1 MNNNETPRIYVA
13 CLAAYNAGLL
23 HGKWIDAD
31 QDAEDIME
39 EIQTML
45 KASPEPFAEEWA
57 IHDYENF
64 GSISLNEY
72 ESIEKVAEL
81 GQAIVEHGLAIA
93 AYYNYQGTLDDF
105 EEDFC
110 GVYES
115 EEDFVEDWLAETGQL
130 EAIEKAGLKSYYI
143 DFEAM
148 ARDWF
153 IDSFFSIKL
162 SYQQVYVFHY

>member
-23 HGKWIDAD
+23 HGEWIDAD
-31 QDAEDIME
+31 QDKEDIME

-64 GSISLNEY
+64 GPISLNEY

-81 GQAIVEHGLAIA
+81 GQAIAEHGLAIA
-93 AYYNYQGTLDDF
+93 TYYNYQGTLDDF
-105 EEDFC
+105 EDNFC

-115 EEDFVEDWLAETGQL
+115 EEDFVEDWLEETGQL

>member
-23 HGKWIDAD
+23 HGKWIDAN
-31 QDAEDIME
+31 QDEEDIME

-64 GSISLNEY
+64 GPVKLSEH

-81 GQAIVEHGLAIA
+81 GQAMAEHGLAAA
-93 AYYNYQGTLDDF
+93 AYFDENKNLENF
-105 EEDFC
+105 EDSLIGIFT
-110 GVYES
+110 S
-115 EEDFVEDWLAETGQL
+115 E
-130 EAIEKAGLKSYYI
+130 I
-143 DFEAM
+143 DFAHYWLEQSGHLKFLEESGLSYFFDFAAY
-148 ARDWF
+148 ARDLFLDELWSF
-153 IDSFFSIKL
+153 KIDADQLCVFS
-162 SYQQVYVFHY
+162 H